1 VLKGFILGIVVA
13 IAVAVGGGYFFVAS
27 GALPAGQDV
36 KPGALERWAA
46 KKSLRAAIAREA
58 RGLKSPLPSTD
69 DNLAAGIA
77 LYVAHCQICH
87 GGPEGSPSAIARG
100 LTPDAPQLAKHGVED
115 DPEGTIYWK
124 IAHGIRF
131 TGMPSF
137 RPTLSDREMWQITLF
152 ARRMNALP
160 PGARQAWAAGRT
172 TP

>member
-1 VLKGFILGIVVA
+1 MARGFFLGVVVSIAAA
-13 IAVAVGGGYFFVAS
+13 IAGAYFCVTS

-46 KKSLRAAIAREA
+46 KKSLRATIAREA

-87 GGPEGSPSAIARG
+87 GGPAGAPSAVARG

-115 DPEGTIYWK
+115 DPEGMIYWK

-131 TGMPSF
+131 TGMPAF
-137 RPTLSDREMWQITLF
+137 RQSLSDREMWQITLF

-160 PGARQAWAAGRT
+160 PGARQAWAAGST